1 MVTWDPTQYEAFA
14 DLRTRPF
21 LDLLARVP
29 VHHASL
35 VIDLGCGNGIATLA
49 AADRWPGAT
58 IIGMDN
64 SVDMLRQAQ
73 ARARDVGARVQWV
86 EADLATLDVST
97 YGEPDVILA
106 NAALQWV
113 PGHRVLIPR
122 WVGALAEGGAFA
134 MQVPGNFSA
143 PSHRII
149 REVTAAQPRAADLA
163 GLLREDP
170 VGSPQEYADLL
181 AGAGALF
188 DVWETT
194 YLQVLDAPGAQD
206 HPVLEW
212 VKGTALRPLLD
223 VLDPAEADTLLTDL
237 AVALDAAYPRTS
249 YGVPFPF
256 RRIFAVGVVGA
267 R

>member
-1 MVTWDPTQYEAFA
+1 MVTWDSTQYEQFA

-29 VHHASL
+29 GADPGL
-35 VIDLGCGNGIATLA
+35 VLDLGCGNGIATLVA
-49 AADRWPGAT
+49 AEHWPDAT
-58 IIGMDN
+58 VIGVDN
-64 SVDMLRQAQ
+64 SVDMLRQA
-73 ARARDVGARVQWV
+73 RARDTDARVRWV
-86 EADLATLDVST
+86 EADLGTVDVSSF
-97 YGEPDVILA
+97 GEPGVILA
-106 NAALQWV
+106 NALLQWG
-113 PGHRVLIPR
+113 PGHRELILR
-122 WVGALAEGGAFA
+122 WLGALAGGGVFA

-149 REVTAAQPRAADLA
+149 RNVTAAHPRAADLV

-170 VGSPQEYADLL
+170 VGSPSEYADLL
-181 AGAGALF
+181 TGAVALL

-194 YLQVLDAPGAQD
+194 YLQVLDGPGAED

-223 VLDPAEADTLLTDL
+223 VLDEAEADAFLTEL
-237 AVALDAAYPRTS
+237 AAELDAAYPRTS

-256 RRIFAVGVVGA
+256 RRIFAVGVVGEK